1 MIDYARLVAE
11 DQRLAILRLLA
22 EAEGYDLNRD
32 ILRAALAQLGH
43 RPSLDRMRA
52 QLAWLAEQGLIALR
66 MAGDIEVATL
76 TERGADAACGRARIP
91 GVRRPPPDAA

>member
-1 MIDYARLVAE
+1 MSGYARLVAE
-11 DQRLAILRLLA
+11 DLRLAVLRLLA
-22 EAEGYDLNRD
+22 EADGYDLNRD
-32 ILRAALAQLGH
+32 ILRQAVAAFGH
-43 RPSLDRMRA
+43 RPSLDVMRA